1 MIEIKDMKSYR
12 YDLIGADLNFGV
24 KEHPQIQMKKL
35 GFNVV
40 KAEPVPIAD
49 CWIFI
54 VENDIKNVP
63 EYLKD
68 ISNCWNQEKGA
79 DRND

>member
-1 MIEIKDMKSYR
+1 MKSYR
-12 YDLIGADLNFGV
+12 YDLIKAYLEFSI
-24 KEHPQIQMKKL
+24 KEHPQKQMKNL
-35 GFNVV
+35 GFNVI

-68 ISNCWNQEKGA
+68 ISDYCNQEKEVY
-79 DRND
+79 RND